1 MPIDRSERQLQ
12 DRLEEVSRLLETHRV
27 LESLTHRQEGPK
39 RDLLEGLQHR
49 QNLAELAKKVRG
61 LHPADL
67 AFIVEALPPDQR
79 QLVWD
84 QVAPPLR
91 GQALVEMSDAVRQPL
106 VDAMAHTDLV
116 AALTG
121 LDADDLRY
129 LAEAVP
135 ADVIAEVSAT
145 LDAGDRS
152 MLHAAVSYPDDS
164 VGAVM
169 NHEVVSARDTQVLS
183 EVVAELRARGS
194 LPEQTDAIFVV
205 DARNVL
211 RGSLPID
218 VLLLGDP
225 SVPVA
230 SLVNA
235 DVVTFAPEA
244 EAAQAARSFE
254 RYDLVS
260 APVVDDRGKL
270 IGRLTVDVVM
280 DVLREEAERR
290 ELSRAGLRG
299 EEDMFASTWASARN
313 RWPWLC
319 VNLVTAFAASRV
331 IGAFE
336 HTISQLV
343 ALAALMPMVASV
355 GGNTGNQTV
364 ALVVRGLAL
373 DQISA
378 GARPAPGHQ
387 GAHHLGAQ
395 RRGVGRHHGPGRRHP
410 LRQPVAGRGDDGRG
424 AAEPGRGGA
433 GGHRRAAAAA
443 APGPRSRAGR
453 ERAADVHH
461 RQPRLLPVPGVG
473 ESISG
478 VAHTTQAEGPVPSAT

>member
-27 LESLTHRQEGPK
+27 LASLTHRQEGPK

-49 QNLAELAKKVRG
+49 QNLAELSKKVRG

-67 AFIVEALPPDQR
+67 AFIVEALPPEQR

-84 QVAPPLR
+84 QVAAPLR
-91 GQALVEMSDAVRQPL
+91 GQTLVEMSDTVRQPL
-106 VDAMAHTDLV
+106 VEAMAHTDLV
-116 AALTG
+116 GALRD

-129 LAEAVP
+129 LADAVP
-135 ADVIAEVSAT
+135 AEVMAEVSAT
-145 LDAGDRS
+145 LDAADRS
-152 MLHAAVSYPDDS
+152 VLHAAVGYPDDS
-164 VGAVM
+164 VGAAM
-169 NHEVVSARDTQVLS
+169 NHEVVTARDSQMLS

-194 LPEQTDAIFVV
+194 LPEQTDAVFVV

-218 VLLLGDP
+218 VLLLGDL
-225 SVPVA
+225 SAPVA
-230 SLVNA
+230 SLVDA

-244 EAAQAARSFE
+244 DMTQAARSFE

-270 IGRLTVDVVM
+270 VGRLTVDVVM
-280 DVLREEAERR
+280 DVLRDEAERR

-299 EEDMFASTWASARN
+299 EEDVFSSTWASARN
-313 RWPWLC
+313 RWPWLL

-336 HTISQLV
+336 QTISQLV
-343 ALAALMPMVASV
+343 ALAALMPLVASV

-378 GARPAPGHQ
+378 AHGRRLVTKELTISVLNGVVWGGIMGLGAVILYNSLSLGAVMMGAVLLNLVVAAMAGIGVPLLLQRLGRDPAQ
-387 GAHHLGAQ
+387 GASVLLTFITDSLGFFLFLGLAK
-395 RRGVGRHHGPGRRHP
+395 VF
-410 LRQPVAGRGDDGRG
+410 LV
-424 AAEPGRGGA
+424 
-433 GGHRRAAAAA
+433 
-443 APGPRSRAGR
+443 
-453 ERAADVHH
+453 
-461 RQPRLLPVPGVG
+461 
-473 ESISG
+473 
-478 VAHTTQAEGPVPSAT
+478 

>member
-1 MPIDRSERQLQ
+1 MPIDRSEGQLQ
-12 DRLEEVSRLLETHRV
+12 DRLEEVSRVLETHRV

-91 GQALVEMSDAVRQPL
+91 GQALVEMSDAVRQPI
-106 VDAMAHTDLV
+106 VDAMAHSDLV

-135 ADVIAEVSAT
+135 PDVIAEVSAT

-152 MLHAAVSYPDDS
+152 VLHAAVSYPDDS
-164 VGAVM
+164 VGMVM
-169 NHEVVSARDTQVLS
+169 NHEVVAARDSKTLS
-183 EVVAELRARGS
+183 EVVADLRARGS
-194 LPEQTDAIFVV
+194 LPEQTDAVFVV

-225 SVPVA
+225 SAPVT

-244 EAAQAARSFE
+244 DATQAARSFE

-280 DVLREEAERR
+280 DVLREEAEQRA
-290 ELSRAGLRG
+290 LNRAGLRG
-299 EEDMFASTWASARN
+299 EEDIFASTWASARN

-343 ALAALMPMVASV
+343 ALAALMPMVASI

-364 ALVVRGLAL
+364 ALVVRGMAL
-373 DQISA
+373 DQIGA
-378 GARPAPGHQ
+378 GHGRHLVTKELTVSVLNGVVWGGIMGVGALVLYDSPSLGAVLMGAVLLNLVAAALAGIGVPLLLQRLGRDPVQ
-387 GAHHLGAQ
+387 GASVLLTFITDSLGFFLFLGLAKLFL
-395 RRGVGRHHGPGRRHP
+395 V
-410 LRQPVAGRGDDGRG
+410 
-424 AAEPGRGGA
+424 
-433 GGHRRAAAAA
+433 
-443 APGPRSRAGR
+443 
-453 ERAADVHH
+453 
-461 RQPRLLPVPGVG
+461 
-473 ESISG
+473 
-478 VAHTTQAEGPVPSAT
+478 

>member
-1 MPIDRSERQLQ
+1 
-12 DRLEEVSRLLETHRV
+12 
-27 LESLTHRQEGPK
+27 
-39 RDLLEGLQHR
+39 
-49 QNLAELAKKVRG
+49 
-61 LHPADL
+61 
-67 AFIVEALPPDQR
+67 
-79 QLVWD
+79 
-84 QVAPPLR
+84 
-91 GQALVEMSDAVRQPL
+91 
-106 VDAMAHTDLV
+106 
-116 AALTG
+116 
-121 LDADDLRY
+121 
-129 LAEAVP
+129 
-135 ADVIAEVSAT
+135 
-145 LDAGDRS
+145 

-169 NHEVVSARDTQVLS
+169 NHEVVSAKDTQVLS

-194 LPEQTDAIFVV
+194 LPEQTDALFVV

-225 SVPVA
+225 SAPVA

-313 RWPWLC
+313 RWPWLF

-373 DQISA
+373 DQIGA
-378 GARPAPGHQ
+378 GHGRRLVTKELTVSVLNGVVWGGIMGLGAVILYDSLSLGAVMMGAVLLNLMVAALAGIGVPLLLQRLDRDPAQ
-387 GAHHLGAQ
+387 GASVLLTFITDSLGFFLFLGLA
-395 RRGVGRHHGPGRRHP
+395 RVF
-410 LRQPVAGRGDDGRG
+410 LV
-424 AAEPGRGGA
+424 
-433 GGHRRAAAAA
+433 
-443 APGPRSRAGR
+443 
-453 ERAADVHH
+453 
-461 RQPRLLPVPGVG
+461 
-473 ESISG
+473 
-478 VAHTTQAEGPVPSAT
+478 

>member
-1 MPIDRSERQLQ
+1 M
-12 DRLEEVSRLLETHRV
+12 
-27 LESLTHRQEGPK
+27 
-39 RDLLEGLQHR
+39 
-49 QNLAELAKKVRG
+49 
-61 LHPADL
+61 
-67 AFIVEALPPDQR
+67 
-79 QLVWD
+79 
-84 QVAPPLR
+84 
-91 GQALVEMSDAVRQPL
+91 
-106 VDAMAHTDLV
+106 
-116 AALTG
+116 
-121 LDADDLRY
+121 
-129 LAEAVP
+129 
-135 ADVIAEVSAT
+135 
-145 LDAGDRS
+145 
-152 MLHAAVSYPDDS
+152 
-164 VGAVM
+164 
-169 NHEVVSARDTQVLS
+169 
-183 EVVAELRARGS
+183 VAELRARGS
-194 LPEQTDAIFVV
+194 LPEQTDALFVV

-225 SVPVA
+225 SAPVA

-355 GGNTGNQTV
+355 GGNTGNQTSRWSS
-364 ALVVRGLAL
+364 AAWRSTRSAPGT
-373 DQISA
+373 A
-378 GARPAPGHQ
+378 GAWSPRSSPSRCSTAWC
-387 GAHHLGAQ
+387 
-395 RRGVGRHHGPGRRHP
+395 
-410 LRQPVAGRGDDGRG
+410 G
-424 AAEPGRGGA
+424 AASWA
-433 GGHRRAAAAA
+433 W
-443 APGPRSRAGR
+443 APS
-453 ERAADVHH
+453 
-461 RQPRLLPVPGVG
+461 
-473 ESISG
+473 SS
-478 VAHTTQAEGPVPSAT
+478 TTACRWAP

>member
-1 MPIDRSERQLQ
+1 MPIDRSEGQLQ

-79 QLVWD
+79 QLIWD

-91 GQALVEMSDAVRQPL
+91 GQALVEMSDGVRQPL

-135 ADVIAEVSAT
+135 AEVIAEVSAT

-152 MLHAAVSYPDDS
+152 LLHAAVSYPDDS

-194 LPEQTDAIFVV
+194 LPEQTDAIYVV

-280 DVLREEAERR
+280 DVLREEAQRR

-336 HTISQLV
+336 TTISQLV

-378 GARPAPGHQ
+378 AHGRRLVTKELTISVLNGVVWGGIMGLGAVLLYDSLSLGAVMMGAVLLNLVVAALAGIGVPLLLQRLGRDPVQ
-387 GAHHLGAQ
+387 GASVLLTFITDSLGFFLFLGLA
-395 RRGVGRHHGPGRRHP
+395 RVF
-410 LRQPVAGRGDDGRG
+410 LV
-424 AAEPGRGGA
+424 
-433 GGHRRAAAAA
+433 
-443 APGPRSRAGR
+443 
-453 ERAADVHH
+453 
-461 RQPRLLPVPGVG
+461 
-473 ESISG
+473 
-478 VAHTTQAEGPVPSAT
+478 